1 MRFPFCTLV
10 LVEVFKGGLN
20 QRLRS
25 ELPLW
30 GMPAGS
36 GGLRVAQ
43 LPRHLW
49 YKLQILL
56 PNIYICVYISIYILY
71 GLMPVA
77 LLWLPE
83 WPSV

>member
-10 LVEVFKGGLN
+10 LVEVFKGGLS
-20 QRLRS
+20 QRLWS

-36 GGLRVAQ
+36 GGLGVAQ
-43 LPRHLW
+43 SPRHLW

-56 PNIYICVYISIYILY
+56 PNIYIYMYIYLVLSDASS
-71 GLMPVA
+71 PA
-77 LLWLPE
+77 L
-83 WPSV
+83 VT